1 MRRSLTALWLI
12 ALMSNAFA
20 GEFELPSLRG
30 VSPYVPAPPSYTLW
44 SGYYL
49 GGQLG
54 GSIAGMD
61 FASSAG
67 SLVSFAVRNS
77 ILDNQVSNWT
87 TLSKGDTS
95 AIGYGGFAG
104 YNSQWDEVTLGIE
117 ANFTHSSLGKSASDT
132 LSRSFLDNTGAP
144 TGHEYTYNATVA
156 ASAAVKLTDF
166 ATFRARA
173 GWVSGNFMPYGFAGV
188 AVGRADIARSATV
201 TATRTDNFNDP
212 TVVGVDPTTGAPIIL
227 LVPRS
232 ITTNVPLPGTQAQS
246 QTGAYALGYTAGVG
260 TDFLVTSNI
269 FVRGEWEY
277 VQFPNIKAIKI
288 NINTLRLGAGL
299 KF

>member
-54 GSIAGMD
+54 GSIAGVD
-61 FASSAG
+61 FANSVG
-67 SLVSFAVRNS
+67 SLVGFAVRNS
-77 ILDNQVSNWT
+77 VLDNQVTNWT

-132 LSRSFLDNTGAP
+132 LSRTFLDNTNAP
-144 TGHEYTYNATVA
+144 AGHEYTYNATVA

-201 TATRTDNFNDP
+201 TATRTDNFN
-212 TVVGVDPTTGAPIIL
+212 VVIVDPVSGVTTTIPQS
-227 LVPRS
+227 V
-232 ITTNVPLPGTQAQS
+232 TTNLLLPGTQAQS

-260 TDFLVTSNI
+260 TDFLVMSNI

-277 VQFPNIKAIKI
+277 VQFPNIKAIKV